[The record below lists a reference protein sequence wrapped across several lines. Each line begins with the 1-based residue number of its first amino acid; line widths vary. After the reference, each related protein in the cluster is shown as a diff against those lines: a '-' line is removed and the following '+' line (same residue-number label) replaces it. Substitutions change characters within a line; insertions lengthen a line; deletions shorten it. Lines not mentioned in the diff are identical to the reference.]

1 VDDEPLMRQ
10 VMSECLVGDGH
21 VVETAPNGR
30 QGLRRFESGRFDVV
44 LTDRAMPE
52 MNGLELAVAITQA
65 APALQ
70 KPMVILL
77 SGFGDELDTAGGPP
91 PGVDLVVGKPVTL
104 EKLRDVLAMAV
115 ASGD

>member
-1 VDDEPLMRQ
+1 
-10 VMSECLVGDGH
+10 
-21 VVETAPNGR
+21 
-30 QGLRRFESGRFDVV
+30 LRRFESGRFDVV